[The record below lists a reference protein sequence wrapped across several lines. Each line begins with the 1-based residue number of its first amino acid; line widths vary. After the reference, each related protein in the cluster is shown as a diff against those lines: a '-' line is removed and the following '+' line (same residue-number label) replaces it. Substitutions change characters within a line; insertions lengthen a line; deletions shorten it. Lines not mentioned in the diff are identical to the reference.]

1 MGGMTDP
8 LTSKPVGH
16 RQDTLMAALLG
27 SYNVEIAKE
36 NSSQTSEQTR
46 QELVLEVQVA
56 NRSTVDITSR
66 KAVEYL
72 DLGQNQGRGMEART

>member
-16 RQDTLMAALLG
+16 RQDTLMAALLV

-72 DLGQNQGRGMEART
+72 ALGQNQGRGMEART